1 MKTTPLQQV
10 IGRFGDKSKLVAAV
24 QALAIDELWL
34 SGRVNDDKGLAKVS
48 NTKLIRLH
56 SVLSRTK
63 EQFGSRAKLVEA
75 ILVAENRA
83 KDEGF
88 KARLEGHPTPRLL
101 DHHDAAV
108 GRAARVSKPKATTTA
123 KRKTRTKKSKIK
135 AAA

>member
-10 IGRFGDKSKLVAAV
+10 KGRFGDKSKLVAAV
-24 QALAIDELWL
+24 QALATDELWL
-34 SGRVNDDKGLAKVS
+34 SGRMNDDKGLAKIS
-48 NTKLIRLH
+48 NTKLIKLH
-56 SVLSRTK
+56 GALSRTK

-83 KDEGF
+83 KDDGF
-88 KARLEGHPTPRLL
+88 KARLEAHPTPRLL

-108 GRAARVSKPKATTTA
+108 SRAARPSKPKAAPA
-123 KRKTRTKKSKIK
+123 KRRVRTKKSKLK